1 MPNKTAAMKSLR
13 QSKKRQV
20 TNARIKTDVRVK
32 FKNIDALIKEGK
44 LDEAKKLVQTFQKAI
59 DKAAKKNV
67 ISKNKANR
75 KKANLMKKLTPK
87 KA

>member
-20 TNARIKTDVRVK
+20 VNARTKTDVRVK
-32 FKNIDALIKEGK
+32 FKNIDTLIKEGK
-44 LDEAKKLVQTFQKAI
+44 LEEAKKLVQSFQKAI
-59 DKAAKKNV
+59 DKATKDNV

-75 KKANLMKKLTPK
+75 KKANLMKKLSK

>member
-13 QSKKRQV
+13 QSKKRQAA
-20 TNARIKTDVRVK
+20 NALVKTDVRVK

-44 LDEAKKLVQTFQKAI
+44 LEEAKKLVAGFQKAI
-59 DKAAKKNV
+59 DKAAKNNI
-67 ISKNKANR
+67 ISKNKASR
-75 KKANLMKKLTPK
+75 KKANLMKKITVK

>member
-20 TNARIKTDVRVK
+20 VNSRIKTDARVK
-32 FKNIDALIKEGK
+32 FKNIDTLIKEGK
-44 LDEAKKLVQTFQKAI
+44 LDEAKKLIQAFQKAI
-59 DKAAKKNV
+59 DKAAKNNV
-67 ISKNKANR
+67 ISKNKASR
-75 KKANLMKKLTPK
+75 KKSSLMKKLSK

>member
-20 TNARIKTDVRVK
+20 TNARVKTDAKAK

-44 LDEAKKLVQTFQKAI
+44 LDEAKKLVGSFQKAI
-59 DKAAKKNV
+59 DKAAKNHI

-75 KKANLMKKLTPK
+75 KKATLMKAVSK

>member
-1 MPNKTAAMKSLR
+1 MKSLR
-13 QSKKRQV
+13 QTKKRQAI
-20 TNARIKTDVRVK
+20 NARVKVDTKAK

-44 LDEAKKLVQTFQKAI
+44 LDEAKKLVAGFQKAI
-59 DKAAKKNV
+59 DKAAKNHI

-75 KKANLMKKLTPK
+75 KKANLMKKISK

>member
-13 QSKKRQV
+13 QTKKRQAI
-20 TNARIKTDVRVK
+20 NARVKTDARVK
-32 FKNIDALIKEGK
+32 FKNIDELIKAGK
-44 LDEAKKLVQTFQKAI
+44 LAEAKKLVANFQKAI
-59 DKAAKKNV
+59 DKAAKNHI

-75 KKANLMKKLTPK
+75 KKANLMKKLSK

>member
-20 TNARIKTDVRVK
+20 TNALIKTDVRAK

-59 DKAAKKNV
+59 DKAAKRNV

-75 KKANLMKKLTPK
+75 KKANLMKKISK
-87 KA
+87 K

>member
-20 TNARIKTDVRVK
+20 TNSRIKVDVRAK
-32 FKNIDALIKEGK
+32 FKNIDTLIKEGK
-44 LDEAKKLVQTFQKAI
+44 LDEAKKLVSTFQKTI

-75 KKANLMKKLTPK
+75 KKANLMKKLSK